1 MRRVVGF
8 FVRYPLVGIT
18 LGVGVVG
25 LILLA
30 TPLSAVVP
38 WLVGGFAALVALR
51 EGISMLRSLLRR
63 EFGLD
68 LLALVAIVSTIA
80 VGEYWA
86 ALIVV
91 LMLTGG
97 EALEDFAAGRANRE
111 LTALLDRSP
120 QIAHR
125 VDGESLVDVAAD
137 DVRVGDRILVRPSEV
152 IPVDGV
158 LISASGTFDESSITG
173 ESLPVDRQRGEAV
186 SSGAVNGAGV
196 VEIEATTLAADSQY
210 QRIVALVREANAST
224 APLVRLAD
232 RYAVPFTIVSLGL
245 AALGWA
251 ISGDPV
257 RFAEVLVVATPC
269 PLLIAAPVAFMGGMG
284 RAAKEGIVMKSAGS
298 LETLA
303 RVRTAV
309 FDKTGTLTSGMP
321 ELVRVELAGE
331 LSERELLGLVG
342 AAERASS
349 HVLAQALRAAIAA
362 RGIVEPPVGEAE
374 EVATTGVRAI
384 VDGRTV
390 LVGKPAFVAESVEGL
405 ERATLE
411 PGEAAVYVGVDGAF
425 AGAVILRDRPRP
437 EARETLAALSALGIQ
452 RTLVVTGDVS
462 DTAESIAAE
471 VGIAE
476 VHAECRPEDKVRI
489 LRELPERPVMMTGDG
504 VNDAPVLAVA
514 EVGIALGARG
524 TTVASESADIVL
536 LLDDLH
542 GVARAVAI
550 GQRTVSIALQSIWIG
565 IAISIGLMLFALT
578 GSLPAIVGA
587 GLQEVVD
594 LVAILAALRA
604 LRPGRREKSVAQE
617 HVRAGVSDTR
627 AMEGAAQGSH
637 E

>member
-8 FVRYPLVGIT
+8 FVRYPLVGVT
-18 LGVGVVG
+18 LAVGVIG
-25 LILLA
+25 LVLLA
-30 TPLSAVVP
+30 TPLDGIVP

-51 EGISMLRSLLRR
+51 EGVSMVRSMLRR

-68 LLALVAIVSTIA
+68 LLALIAIISTIA

-111 LTALLDRSP
+111 LKALLDRSP
-120 QIAHR
+120 QVAHR
-125 VDGESLVDVAAD
+125 VEGDALVDIAAD

-152 IPVDGV
+152 IPVDG
-158 LISASGTFDESSITG
+158 LLLSATGTFDESSITG
-173 ESLPVDRQRGEAV
+173 ESLPVDRERGSAV

-196 VEIEATTLAADSQY
+196 VEIEATALAADSQY
-210 QRIVALVREANAST
+210 QRIVALVREATAST

-232 RYAVPFTIVSLGL
+232 RYAVPFTLVSLGL
-245 AALGWA
+245 AVLGWA

-284 RAAKEGIVMKSAGS
+284 RAAKEGIVMKSAGV

-321 ELVRVELAGE
+321 ELVRVDVA
-331 LSERELLGLVG
+331 SSIPERELLALVG

-349 HVLAQALRAAIAA
+349 HVLAQALRAEIAA
-362 RGIVEPPVGEAE
+362 RGIVEPPVGDAE
-374 EVATTGVRAI
+374 EVATTGVRAV

-390 LVGKPAFVAESVEGL
+390 WVGKPGFVAEHVAGL
-405 ERATLE
+405 KRAALE
-411 PGEAAVYVGVDGAF
+411 TGEAAVYVGVDGSF
-425 AGAVILRDRPRP
+425 AGTLILRDQPRP
-437 EARETLAALSALGIQ
+437 EARETLAELAALGIQ
-452 RTLVVTGDVS
+452 RTLVVTGDVA

-471 VGIAE
+471 VGIDE

-489 LRELPERPVMMTGDG
+489 LRELPDRPVMMTGDG

-536 LLDDLH
+536 LLDDLN

-550 GQRTVSIALQSIWIG
+550 GQRTVAIALQSIWIG
-565 IAISIGLMLFALT
+565 IIISIGLMLFALT

-604 LRPGRREKSVAQE
+604 LRPGRGERSVTHE
-617 HVRAGVSDTR
+617 HVGAGVADAR
-627 AMEGAAQGSH
+627 PVEGAAQRLH